1 MIAFCVLASGSSGN
15 AVLVRGGG
23 GTILLDAGLPAAEI
37 GRRMSDV
44 GADVADLSA
53 ILLTHEHGD
62 HIRGAPVLAEKL
74 KVPVYLSSGT
84 REASRRFW
92 RRRHDLRVV
101 GVDAFEIAGLQ
112 AVPIPLLHDAREPLG
127 FRFSCGARS
136 LAVATDLGEADAL
149 VEQSLLGADAL
160 IVEAN
165 HDRDCLLDG
174 PYPEYLKRRILSG
187 YGHLSNEQCADLLR
201 CVASPQL
208 QRVVLA
214 HLSQENN
221 RPLLAWE
228 AAAAALYERGV
239 LENVISIASRVRPL
253 GWMHVD

>member
-15 AVLVRGGG
+15 AVLVRGTG
-23 GTILLDAGLPAAEI
+23 GTVLLDAGLSAAQI
-37 GRRMSDV
+37 GRRMSGV
-44 GADVADLSA
+44 GVDLADLSA

-74 KVPVYLSSGT
+74 GIPVYLSCGT
-84 REASRRFW
+84 RDGSRNVW
-92 RRRHDLRVV
+92 RRRPELHIV
-101 GVDAFEIAGLQ
+101 GADAFEIAGLV
-112 AVPIPLLHDAREPLG
+112 AVPVPLLHDAREPLG
-127 FRFSCGARS
+127 YRFSCGTRS
-136 LAVATDLGEADAL
+136 LAVATDLGEADAV
-149 VEQSLLGADAL
+149 VEESLLDADAL

-165 HDRDCLLDG
+165 HDRDRLLDG

-187 YGHLSNEQCADLLR
+187 YGHLSNDQCADLLR
-201 CVASPQL
+201 RVASPRL

-239 LENVISIASRVRPL
+239 PENVISIASRIRPL
-253 GWMHVD
+253 GWMHVE